1 MEEQASLSITEP
13 SIAKSASI
21 ATIGKNW
28 GSVGVTGS
36 ASFELPLP
44 LSAGRGFDPAMALG
58 YDSQGG
64 NGPFGI
70 GWRLGTSAIT
80 RQTSKGVPDYLATD
94 IMVGPGGE
102 ELMPEL
108 DAEGKPTSREVTE
121 YRGLSIG
128 KHDVVRYWPRVE
140 SSFDLIEL
148 WQPEE
153 KPPFWLVHGADGSL
167 HVYGKTDA
175 SRRAEPIDTTNPVAA
190 LRIGV
195 WLLLESMNPHG
206 EHICFDYKP
215 EDQANTP
222 EDKHDYRAQRYLHRV
237 YYGNAKAS
245 QDLYAWTVENPASL
259 DWHFHLLFDYGERTL
274 DLEKKPI
281 YGPPFDAPGNGHGE
295 WQLRSDPFHSYT
307 YGFELGTRRLCHQVL
322 MFHHFPEHLGP
333 KPVLVRRL
341 LLEYPTTHRTY
352 NQLKKAHYQSYDASG
367 AVENMPPVVFD
378 YSEFELNKQ
387 SSPFPFENMPGIE
400 DGALHQCVDLFGEG
414 VPGFLCRYD
423 QSWYYREPL
432 RALTGADDIHYGP
445 WTELSRI
452 PVADRNQPTYQ
463 ALTDLTGD
471 GRLDWILA
479 SPGMSGFHTLNP
491 DRSWSGFIPFTAF
504 PVEFFQTLTQSGD
517 LMGDGLSSMALIGPR
532 SVRLYANRRE
542 EGFAPGQDVEHT
554 PDTDRLP
561 LFSNARSELVLLG
574 NLLGSDMTEL
584 CRIRHDEIKCWPNLG
599 HGRFGKGFVMSALPF
614 DYATFDAA
622 RVRIADL
629 DGSGAPALIYLQ
641 SDCFEI
647 YFNHGGNGLEQIPVT
662 VPWPEGIRYDNLC
675 QVTLADLQG
684 LGCASLILT
693 VPHMKPR
700 HWRYDFVSAKPYMLV
715 ASNNNMGCSTQVVYR
730 SSAQEWLDE
739 KNRILKLKR
748 LPISYLPFPVPVV
761 KQQSQLDEI
770 TGNCLN
776 QFFQYL
782 QGYYDG
788 RNREFRGFGLLR
800 QTDSE
805 TATRADDTGFTAP
818 ALVCTWFH
826 TGRQID
832 LPRDGYFNRDS
843 EACDLK
849 PTLFCQYH
857 HNDAFDEPIPP
868 PDEATAHEIANA
880 LAGSVLRVETYAAD
894 DDLATA
900 VPFAVEESRYKVRE
914 QRKKAD
920 HDAHPVMLPL
930 QLETISYQYER
941 FVNDPLCRHEITLSH
956 DEFGLP
962 VHAITVS
969 YARRRTEQDEPPFDD
984 VDEQKWWL
992 DAHDPAQQ
1000 SYYLNETRAKFIH
1013 LQKLEDWQGWQ
1024 GWRLGLPYLQR
1035 GNALVLPKKP
1045 AAGGLAPAD
1054 ISYEGLLELYA
1065 SPEWVAQR
1073 LLTTQS
1079 VYRYFKTDGR
1089 ALLADGE
1096 ADFEALRAPL
1106 EIAQLDKTA
1115 LQAYD
1120 TVESLDIRVELERIG
1135 YSAMPLVLGVDPEA
1149 DEEEDKERNLWS
1161 SRYGFAKYGKLDSF
1175 YKVMEYNET
1184 PSYGITKAQYD
1195 AYCLLPKSI
1204 TQPDLCEARFEYD
1217 YHALQLMRRFDA
1229 NDNVEEALYEPSG
1242 QPLAISFFGTEG
1254 GEKVGFRPLDEHE
1267 RPIDHRPDPAIEDPK
1282 GALQKAA
1289 SVLRKDLFSWMGE
1302 LPPSVSQ
1309 TPDWLAAWI
1318 AQGYVL
1324 PSLHI
1329 CASAR
1334 RRLSRLKSLTA
1345 PEQALLDL
1353 IRTVPREPVHSVF
1366 LTADRYWDDELQQIQ
1381 IVKVFVDG
1389 FGRTLQTK
1397 QLVEPGLA
1405 FVVVNGELV
1414 IEDGKPKVAHAD
1426 PRWRVSER
1434 VEYNNKGLAVRA
1446 FRPYFAD
1453 GHCYINDH
1461 SFREFGHH
1469 DQNFYDVLG
1478 RLYKVINAKGDVA
1491 FEIIHPWYT
1500 TSLDFN
1506 DTYVAPPEGELKAGK
1521 P

>member
-21 ATIGKNW
+21 ATIGKSW

-44 LSAGRGFDPAMALG
+44 LSAGRGFDPAMALA

-70 GWRLGTSAIT
+70 GWRLGTRAIT
-80 RQTSKGVPDYLATD
+80 RRTSKGVPDYLDVD

-108 DAEGKPTSREVTE
+108 DDKGKPKSRIETQ
-121 YRGLSIG
+121 YRKLPIG
-128 KHDVVRYWPRVE
+128 EHRVVRYWPRVE

-148 WQPEE
+148 WRSDTTPEG
-153 KPPFWLVHGADGSL
+153 FWLVHGADGSL
-167 HVYGKTDA
+167 HLFGKSDT
-175 SRRAEPIDTTNPVAA
+175 SRRADPQGPQRVAA
-190 LRIGV
+190 
-195 WLLLESMNPHG
+195 WLLQESMNTHG
-206 EHICFDYKP
+206 EHICFEYKA
-215 EDQANTP
+215 EDSS
-222 EDKHDYRAQRYLHRV
+222 EDPGLPHDYRAQRYLHRV
-237 YYGNAKAS
+237 LYGNFAAS
-245 QDLYAWTVENPASL
+245 QHLYGWNILTLAPS
-259 DWHFHLLFDYGERTL
+259 WHFHLVFDYGERTKAL
-274 DLEKKPI
+274 TEKPV
-281 YGPPFDAPGNGHGE
+281 YDGDTLNP
-295 WQLRSDPFHSYT
+295 WLTRSDPFSSYGQ
-307 YGFELGTRRLCHQVL
+307 GFEVGTRRLCQQVL
-322 MFHHFPEHLGP
+322 MFHQFPDLGAN
-333 KPVLVRRL
+333 PVLVRRL
-341 LLEYPTTHRTY
+341 VLDYPRSTALWSY
-352 NQLKKAHYQSYDASG
+352 SQIVAAHYQAYDASG
-367 AVENMPPVVFD
+367 AVENMPPVEFD
-378 YSEFELNKQ
+378 YSGFELNKQ
-387 SSPFPFENMPGIE
+387 SSPFFPFENMPGIE
-400 DGALHQCVDLFGEG
+400 DGASHQCVDLFGEG

-432 RALTGADDIHYGP
+432 RAPTGADDIHYGP
-445 WTELSRI
+445 WTELTRI

-504 PVEFFQTLTQSGD
+504 PVEFFHTLSQSGD

-532 SVRLYANRRE
+532 TVRLYANRRE
-542 EGFAPGQDVEHT
+542 EGFAQGQEVEHK

-561 LFSNARSELVLLG
+561 LFSNSRTELVMLS

-584 CRIRHDEIKCWPNLG
+584 CRIRHDEIKCWPNIG
-599 HGRFGKGFVMSALPF
+599 HGRFGEGFVMSALPF

-629 DGSGAPALIYLQ
+629 DGSGAPALIYLK
-641 SDCFEI
+641 SDCFQI
-647 YFNHGGNGLEQIPVT
+647 YFNRGGNGLEQIPVT
-662 VPWPEGIRYDNLC
+662 VPWPDGIRYDNLC

-700 HWRYDFVSAKPYMLV
+700 HWRYDFVSAKPYMLI

-739 KNRILKLKR
+739 KQRILTFKR
-748 LPISYLPFPVPVV
+748 LPICYLPFPVPVV

-788 RNREFRGFGLLR
+788 LNREFRGFGLLR

-805 TATRADDTGFTAP
+805 TGAIEDDIGFTAP

-857 HNDAFDEPIPP
+857 RNDAFDDPIPP
-868 PDEATAHEIANA
+868 PDEATAHEIARA

-894 DDLATA
+894 DDLGMA
-900 VPFAVEESRYKVRE
+900 VPFAVEENRYKVRE
-914 QRKKAD
+914 LRKKGD
-920 HDAHPVMLPL
+920 HDAYPIMLPL
-930 QLETISYQYER
+930 PLEKISYQYER
-941 FVNDPLCRHEITLSH
+941 FIDDPLCRHEITLGH

-962 VHAITVS
+962 VHGITVS
-969 YARRRTEQDEPPFDD
+969 YARRRTSIDKPPFDD

-1000 SYYLNETRAKFIH
+1000 SYYLSETRTEFIH
-1013 LQKLEDWQGWQ
+1013 LTEDLQ

-1035 GNALVLPKKP
+1035 GNAMVLPKGTAP
-1045 AAGGLAPAD
+1045 AGLTPAD
-1054 ISYEGLLELYA
+1054 ISYERFIELYA
-1065 SPEWVAQR
+1065 TPEWAAQR

-1079 VYRYFKTDGR
+1079 VYRYLKTDDR
-1089 ALLADGE
+1089 TVLTDGH

-1106 EIAQLDKTA
+1106 ELAQLDKTA

-1120 TVESLDIRVELERIG
+1120 TVPSLVIRNELEKIG
-1135 YSAMPLVLGVDPEA
+1135 YSFMPLVLGVDEEA
-1149 DEEEDKERNLWS
+1149 DKEEDKERNLWS
-1161 SRYGFAKYGKLDSF
+1161 SRYGFAKYGKFDSF

-1184 PSYGITKAQYD
+1184 PSYGTTTACYD

-1204 TQPDLCEARFEYD
+1204 TQPDKCEARFEYD
-1217 YHALQLMRRFDA
+1217 YHALQLMRSIDA
-1229 NDNVEEALYEPSG
+1229 NNNVEEALYEPSG
-1242 QPLAISFFGTEG
+1242 QPLAISFYGTEDG
-1254 GEKVGFRPLDEHE
+1254 DEMGFRPLDEHE
-1267 RPIDHRPDPAIEDPK
+1267 RPMDHRPDPAIEDPK

-1302 LPPSVSQ
+1302 LPYSVRQ
-1309 TPDWLAAWI
+1309 TPDWLTTWV

-1329 CASAR
+1329 RASAR

-1353 IRTVPREPVHSVF
+1353 IHTVPREPVHSVV

-1389 FGRTLQTK
+1389 FGRPLQTK
-1397 QLVEPGLA
+1397 QLVEQGPA
-1405 FVVVNGELV
+1405 FVVA
-1414 IEDGKPKVAHAD
+1414 EDRSLILDQGQPRVEPAN

-1434 VEYNNKGLAVRA
+1434 VEYNNKGLPVRV
-1446 FRPYFAD
+1446 FRPYFANV
-1453 GHCYINDH
+1453 HHYINDH
-1461 SFREFGHH
+1461 SFRKFGHH
-1469 DQNFYDVLG
+1469 DQQFYDVLG
-1478 RLYKVINAKGDVA
+1478 RLTKVINAKGDVA
-1491 FEIIHPWYT
+1491 REVIHPWYT

-1506 DTYVAPPEGELKAGK
+1506 DTYVAPFEGELKAGK

>member
-13 SIAKSASI
+13 SISKSASI
-21 ATIGKNW
+21 ATIGKSW
-28 GSVGVTGS
+28 GSAGVTGS

-64 NGPFGI
+64 NGPLGI

-80 RQTSKGVPDYLATD
+80 RQTSKGVPDYLVTD

-108 DAEGKPTSREVTE
+108 DDEGKPTSRKVIE
-121 YRGLSIG
+121 YRGLPIG
-128 KHDVVRYWPRVE
+128 EHDVVRYWPRVE

-148 WQPEE
+148 WRSDVTPQG
-153 KPPFWLVHGADGSL
+153 FWLVHGADGSL
-167 HVYGKTDA
+167 HLYGKTAA
-175 SRRAEPIDTTNPVAA
+175 SRRADPQAEDRV
-190 LRIGV
+190 GV
-195 WLLLESMNPHG
+195 WLLQESMNAHG
-206 EHICFDYKP
+206 EHICFEYKP
-215 EDQANTP
+215 EEPHDPDNA
-222 EDKHDYRAQRYLHRV
+222 HDYSAQRYLHRV
-237 YYGNAKAS
+237 LYGNFEAS
-245 QDLYAWTVENPASL
+245 SHLYGWNVLKLAPPS
-259 DWHFHLLFDYGERTL
+259 WHFHLVFDYGERTL
-274 DLEKKPI
+274 DLEKKPL
-281 YGPPFDAPGNGHGE
+281 YGPPFDAPGEGYGE
-295 WQLRSDPFHSYT
+295 WQLRRDPFHSYT

-322 MFHHFPEHLGP
+322 MFHHFPEQLGP

-341 LLEYPTTHRTY
+341 LLKYQTTPLEY
-352 NQLKKAHYQSYDASG
+352 NQLVAAHYQAYDASG
-367 AVENMPPVVFD
+367 AVEKMPPVQFD
-378 YSEFELNKQ
+378 YSGFELNKQ
-387 SSPFPFENMPGIE
+387 SSPFFPFENMPGIE
-400 DGALHQCVDLFGEG
+400 DGAFHQCVDLFGEG

-423 QSWYYREPL
+423 QSWHYREPL
-432 RALTGADDIHYGP
+432 RAPTGTDDIHYGP
-445 WTELSRI
+445 WTKLSRI

-504 PVEFFQTLTQSGD
+504 PVEFFHTLSQSGD

-561 LFSNARSELVLLG
+561 LFSNSRTELVLLG

-599 HGRFGKGFVMSALPF
+599 HGRFGEGFVMSALPF
-614 DYATFDAA
+614 DYATFDAT

-629 DGSGAPALIYLQ
+629 DGSGAPALIYLK

-647 YFNHGGNGLEQIPVT
+647 YFNHGGNGLEQTPVT
-662 VPWPEGIRYDNLC
+662 VPWPEEIRYDNLC

-748 LPISYLPFPVPVV
+748 FPISYLPFPVPVV

-782 QGYYDG
+782 HGYYDG

-805 TATRADDTGFTAP
+805 TVARADDIGFTAP

-832 LPRDGYFNRDS
+832 LPRDGYFNRDP
-843 EACDLK
+843 EALALK

-857 HNDAFDEPIPP
+857 RNDHFDDSVPP
-868 PDEATAHEIANA
+868 ADEATAHEIASA

-900 VPFAVEESRYKVRE
+900 VPFAVEENRYKVRE
-914 QRKKAD
+914 LRKKGD
-920 HDAHPVMLPL
+920 HDAYPSMLPL
-930 QLETISYQYER
+930 QLEKISYQYER
-941 FVNDPLCRHEITLSH
+941 FVDDPLCRHEIALGH

-969 YARRRTEQDEPPFDD
+969 YARRRNPDDDEPPFDD
-984 VDEQKWWL
+984 VDEKKWWT

-1000 SYYLNETRAKFIH
+1000 SYYLSESRAEYIH
-1013 LQKLEDWQGWQ
+1013 LQEDLQ

-1035 GNALVLPKKP
+1035 GNAMVLPKGTAP
-1045 AAGGLAPAD
+1045 AGLTPAD
-1054 ISYEGLLELYA
+1054 ISHERFIELYA
-1065 SPEWVAQR
+1065 SPEWTAQR

-1079 VYRYFKTDGR
+1079 VHRYLKTDGR
-1089 ALLADGE
+1089 TVLADGK

-1106 EIAQLDKTA
+1106 ELAQLDKTA

-1120 TVESLDIRVELERIG
+1120 TVPSLDIRDELEKIG
-1135 YSAMPLVLGVDPEA
+1135 YSAMPLVLGIDEEA
-1149 DEEEDKERNLWS
+1149 DKEEDKERNVWS

-1217 YHALQLMRRFDA
+1217 YHALQLMRSYDA
-1229 NDNVEEALYEPSG
+1229 NENVEEALYEPSG
-1242 QPLAISFFGTEG
+1242 QPLAISFYGTED
-1254 GEKVGFRPLDEHE
+1254 GEKVGFCPLGEQDRPE
-1267 RPIDHRPDPAIEDPK
+1267 DHRPGPAIEDPK

-1309 TPDWLAAWI
+1309 TPDWLATWI

-1334 RRLSRLKSLTA
+1334 RRLSRLKSLTG

-1353 IRTVPREPVHSVF
+1353 IHSTPREPVHSVV
-1366 LTADRYWDDELQQIQ
+1366 LTADRYWDDEQQQIQ

-1389 FGRTLQTK
+1389 FGRPLQTK
-1397 QLVEPGLA
+1397 QLVEPGPA
-1405 FVVVNGELV
+1405 FVVENGELV

-1446 FRPYFAD
+1446 FRPYFAN
-1453 GHCYINDH
+1453 GHRYINDH

-1478 RLYKVINAKGDVA
+1478 RLQKVINAKGDVA
-1491 FEIIHPWYT
+1491 LEIIHPWYT

-1506 DTYVAPPEGELKAGK
+1506 DTYVAPSESELKAGK

>member
-21 ATIGKNW
+21 ATIGKSW

-80 RQTSKGVPDYLATD
+80 RQTSKGVPDYLVTD
-94 IMVGPGGE
+94 IMVGPGRE

-108 DAEGKPTSREVTE
+108 DDKGKPKSRIETF

-128 KHDVVRYWPRVE
+128 EHSVVRYWPRVE

-148 WQPEE
+148 WQPAE
-153 KPPFWLVHGADGSL
+153 KAPFWLVHGADGSL

-175 SRRAEPIDTTNPVAA
+175 SRRAEPVDPANPEAPQ
-190 LRIGV
+190 RIGV

-215 EDQANTP
+215 EDQTHSP
-222 EDKHDYRAQRYLHRV
+222 DDSHDYRAQRFLHRV
-237 YYGNAKAS
+237 YYGNVLAS
-245 QDLYAWTVENPASL
+245 ENLYAWTVENPASL
-259 DWHFHLLFDYGERTL
+259 GWHFHLVFDYGERTL
-274 DLEKKPI
+274 DLEKKPL
-281 YGPPFDAPGNGHGE
+281 YGPPFDAPGEGYGE
-295 WQLRSDPFHSYT
+295 WQLRGDPFHSYT

-322 MFHHFPEHLGP
+322 MFHHFPATPDQRPALI
-333 KPVLVRRL
+333 RRL
-341 LLEYPTTHRTY
+341 LLQYQTTPLEYT
-352 NQLKKAHYQSYDASG
+352 QLEKAHYQAYDASG

-378 YSEFELNKQ
+378 YAGFELNKQ
-387 SSPFPFENMPGIE
+387 STPFFPFENMPGIE

-432 RALTGADDIHYGP
+432 RAPTGADDIHYGP

-452 PVADRNQPTYQ
+452 PVANRNQPTYQ

-479 SPGMSGFHTLNP
+479 SPGVSGFHTLNP
-491 DRSWSGFIPFTAF
+491 DRSWSGFIPFSAF
-504 PVEFFQTLTQSGD
+504 PVEFFHTLSQSGD

-561 LFSNARSELVLLG
+561 LFSNSRTELVMLG
-574 NLLGSDMTEL
+574 NLLGSDMAEL
-584 CRIRHDEIKCWPNLG
+584 CRIRHNEIKCWPNLG
-599 HGRFGKGFVMSALPF
+599 HGRFGEGFVMSDLPF

-629 DGSGAPALIYLQ
+629 NGSGAPALIYLT

-647 YFNHGGNGLEQIPVT
+647 YLNHGGNGLEQTPVT

-739 KNRILKLKR
+739 KPAID
-748 LPISYLPFPVPVV
+748 PVCYLPFPVPVV

-805 TATRADDTGFTAP
+805 TAARVDDIGFTAP

-832 LPRDGYFNRDS
+832 LPRDGYFNRDP
-843 EACDLK
+843 EALALK

-857 HNDAFDEPIPP
+857 RNDHFDDPVPP
-868 PDEATAHEIANA
+868 ADETTALEIAHA

-894 DDLATA
+894 DNLATA
-900 VPFAVEESRYKVRE
+900 VPFAVQESRYKVRE
-914 QRKKAD
+914 LRKKGD
-920 HDAHPVMLPL
+920 HDAYPIMLPA

-941 FVNDPLCRHEITLSH
+941 FVDDPLCRHEITLSH

-962 VHAITVS
+962 SHSITVS
-969 YARRRTEQDEPPFDD
+969 YARRRTDTKIENPFEDPDERT
-984 VDEQKWWL
+984 WWS

-1000 SYYLNETRAKFIH
+1000 SYYLSESRAEFIH
-1013 LQKLEDWQGWQ
+1013 LEDFQ

-1035 GNALVLPKKP
+1035 GNAMVLPKGTVP
-1045 AAGGLAPAD
+1045 AGLTPAD
-1054 ISYEGLLELYA
+1054 ISHERFIELYA
-1065 SPEWVAQR
+1065 SPEWAAQR

-1089 ALLADGE
+1089 TVLADGK

-1120 TVESLDIRVELERIG
+1120 TVPSLVIRDELEKIG
-1135 YSAMPLVLGVDPEA
+1135 YSSMPLVLGVDEEA
-1149 DEEEDKERNLWS
+1149 DKEEDKERNLWS
-1161 SRYGFAKYGKLDSF
+1161 SRYGFAKYGELESF

-1184 PSYGITKAQYD
+1184 PSYGITTARYD

-1204 TQPDLCEARFEYD
+1204 TQPDGCEARFEYD
-1217 YHALQLMRRFDA
+1217 YHALQLMRSIDA

-1242 QPLAISFFGTEG
+1242 QPLAISFYGTEDG
-1254 GEKVGFRPLDEHE
+1254 KEMGFRPLDEHE
-1267 RPIDHRPDPAIEDPK
+1267 RPMDHRPAPAIEDPK

-1302 LPPSVSQ
+1302 LPESVRQ
-1309 TPDWLAAWI
+1309 TPDWLATWI

-1353 IRTVPREPVHSVF
+1353 IHSTPREPVHSVV

-1389 FGRTLQTK
+1389 FGRPLQTK
-1397 QLVEPGLA
+1397 QLIEPGQA
-1405 FVVVNGELV
+1405 FVVENGELV

-1434 VEYNNKGLAVRA
+1434 VEYNNKGLPVRV
-1446 FRPYFAD
+1446 FRPYFAN
-1453 GHCYINDH
+1453 GHRYINDH

-1478 RLYKVINAKGDVA
+1478 RQNKVINAKGDVA
-1491 FEIIHPWYT
+1491 LEIIHPWYS

-1506 DTYVAPPEGELKAGK
+1506 DTYVAPPESELKAGK

>member
-21 ATIGKNW
+21 ATIGKSW

-44 LSAGRGFDPAMALG
+44 LSAGRGFDPAMALS

-70 GWRLGTSAIT
+70 GWRLGVSAIT
-80 RQTSKGVPDYLATD
+80 RRTSKGVPDYLATD

-108 DAEGKPTSREVTE
+108 DDKGKPKSRIETR
-121 YRGLSIG
+121 YRELPIG
-128 KHDVVRYWPRVE
+128 EHSVVRYWPRIE

-148 WQPEE
+148 WQPDE
-153 KPPFWLVHGADGSL
+153 KPPFWLVHGANGSL

-175 SRRAEPIDTTNPVAA
+175 SRRAEPVDPATPDAPP
-190 LRIGV
+190 RIGV
-195 WLLLESMNPHG
+195 WLLLESMTPHG

-215 EDQANTP
+215 EDQTHSP
-222 EDKHDYRAQRYLHRV
+222 DDPHDYRAQRFLHRV
-237 YYGNAKAS
+237 YYGNALAS
-245 QDLYAWTVENPASL
+245 KDLYAWTVENPANL
-259 DWHFHLLFDYGERTL
+259 GWHFHLVFDYGERTR
-274 DLEKKPI
+274 DLEKKPL
-281 YGPPFDAPGNGHGE
+281 YGPPFDTPGEGYGE
-295 WQLRSDPFHSYT
+295 WQLRDDPFHSYT

-322 MFHHFPEHLGP
+322 MFHHFPA
-333 KPVLVRRL
+333 KPDQKPALIRRL
-341 LLEYPTTHRTY
+341 LLQYQTTPLAYT
-352 NQLKKAHYQSYDASG
+352 QLVAAHYQAYDASG
-367 AVENMPPVVFD
+367 AVENMPPVEFD
-378 YSEFELNKQ
+378 YSGFELNQQ
-387 SSPFPFENMPGIE
+387 SSPFFPFENMPGIE
-400 DGALHQCVDLFGEG
+400 DGAHHQCVDLFGEG
-414 VPGFLCRYD
+414 VPGFICRYD

-452 PVADRNQPTYQ
+452 PVANRNQPSYQ

-504 PVEFFQTLTQSGD
+504 PVEFFHTLSQSGD

-542 EGFAPGQDVEHT
+542 EGFAPGQDVEHK
-554 PDTDRLP
+554 PETDRLP
-561 LFSNARSELVLLG
+561 LFSNSRSELVMLG

-584 CRIRHDEIKCWPNLG
+584 CRIRHDEIRCWPNLG
-599 HGRFGKGFVMSALPF
+599 HGLFGKGFVMSALPF

-629 DGSGAPALIYLQ
+629 DGSGAPALIYLK

-647 YFNHGGNGLEQIPVT
+647 YLNHGGNGLEQIPVT
-662 VPWPEGIRYDNLC
+662 VRWPDGIRYDNLC

-700 HWRYDFVSAKPYMLV
+700 HWRYDFVSTKPYMLV

-739 KNRILKLKR
+739 KHRILKLKR
-748 LPISYLPFPVPVV
+748 FPISYLPFPVPVV

-770 TGNCLN
+770 TGNRLN

-782 QGYYDG
+782 HGYYDG

-805 TATRADDTGFTAP
+805 TSAREDDIGFTAP

-826 TGRQID
+826 TGRKID

-857 HNDAFDEPIPP
+857 RNDAFDDPIPP
-868 PDEATAHEIANA
+868 PDEATAHEIARA
-880 LAGSVLRVETYAAD
+880 LAGSVLRVETYAGD
-894 DDLATA
+894 DDLSTA

-914 QRKKAD
+914 LRKKGD
-920 HDAHPVMLPL
+920 HDAYPIMLPL
-930 QLETISYQYER
+930 QLEKISYQYER
-941 FVNDPLCRHEITLSH
+941 FMNDPLCRHELTLGH

-969 YARRRTEQDEPPFDD
+969 YARRRTASDEPPFDD

-1000 SYYLNETRAKFIH
+1000 SYYLSETRAEFVH
-1013 LQKLEDWQGWQ
+1013 LKEDLQ

-1035 GNALVLPKKP
+1035 GNAMVLPKGTAP
-1045 AAGGLAPAD
+1045 AGLTPAD
-1054 ISYEGLLELYA
+1054 ISHERFIELYA
-1065 SPEWVAQR
+1065 SPEWAAQR

-1079 VYRYFKTDGR
+1079 VHRYLKTDDR
-1089 ALLADGE
+1089 TVLADGK

-1106 EIAQLDKTA
+1106 ELAQLDKTA

-1120 TVESLDIRVELERIG
+1120 TVPSLVIRDELENIG
-1135 YSAMPLVLGVDPEA
+1135 YSAMPLVLGIDEEA
-1149 DEEEDKERNLWS
+1149 DKEEDKERNLWS
-1161 SRYGFAKYGKLDSF
+1161 SRYGFAKYGEFDSF
-1175 YKVMEYNET
+1175 YKVMAYNET
-1184 PSYGITKAQYD
+1184 PSYGITTARYD

-1204 TQPDLCEARFEYD
+1204 TQPDGCEARFEYD
-1217 YHALQLMRRFDA
+1217 YHALQLMRSIDA

-1242 QPLAISFFGTEG
+1242 QPLAISFYGTEDDK
-1254 GEKVGFRPLDEHE
+1254 EVGFRPLDEHV
-1267 RPIDHRPDPAIEDPK
+1267 RPVDHRPDPAIEDPK
-1282 GALQKAA
+1282 GALKKAA

-1302 LPPSVSQ
+1302 LPHSVRQ
-1309 TPDWLAAWI
+1309 TPDWLTTWV

-1334 RRLSRLKSLTA
+1334 RRLSRLKSLTG

-1353 IRTVPREPVHSVF
+1353 IHTVPREPVHSVV

-1381 IVKVFVDG
+1381 IVKAFVDG
-1389 FGRTLQTK
+1389 FGRPLQTK
-1397 QLVEPGLA
+1397 QLVEPGQA
-1405 FVVVNGELV
+1405 FVVENGELV
-1414 IEDGKPKVAHAD
+1414 IEDGKPKIAHAD

-1446 FRPYFAD
+1446 FRPYFAN
-1453 GHCYINDH
+1453 GHRYINDH

-1478 RLYKVINAKGDVA
+1478 RLNKVINAKGDVA
-1491 FEIIHPWYT
+1491 LEIIHPWYS

-1506 DTYVAPPEGELKAGK
+1506 DTYVAPPESELKAGK

>member
-1 MEEQASLSITEP
+1 MEDQASLSITEP

-21 ATIGKNW
+21 ATIGKSW

-44 LSAGRGFDPAMALG
+44 LSAGRGFDPSMALS
-58 YDSQGG
+58 YDSQAG
-64 NGPFGI
+64 NGTFGF
-70 GWRLGTSAIT
+70 GWGLGISAIT
-80 RQTSKGVPDYLATD
+80 RRTRNGVPDYLATD
-94 IMVGPGGE
+94 IMIGPGGE

-108 DAEGKPTSREVTE
+108 DDEGKPTSRMETN
-121 YRGLSIG
+121 YRGLPIG
-128 KHDVVRYWPRVE
+128 EHRVVRYWPRVE

-148 WQPEE
+148 WRSDVTPQG
-153 KPPFWLVHGADGSL
+153 FWLVHGADGSL
-167 HVYGKTDA
+167 HLYGKTEA
-175 SRRAEPIDTTNPVAA
+175 SRRAAPEAEDRVGA
-190 LRIGV
+190 
-195 WLLLESMNPHG
+195 WLLQESMNTHG
-206 EHICFDYKP
+206 EHICFEYKP
-215 EDQANTP
+215 EETHDPDDA
-222 EDKHDYRAQRYLHRV
+222 HDYSTQRYLQRV
-237 YYGNAKAS
+237 LYGNFEAS
-245 QDLYAWTVENPASL
+245 SHLYGWNVLKLAPPS
-259 DWHFHLLFDYGERTL
+259 WHFHLLFDYGERTP
-274 DLEKKPI
+274 DLEKKPL
-281 YGPPFDAPGNGHGE
+281 YGPPFDAPGEGFGE

-322 MFHHFPEHLGP
+322 MFHHFPEQLGP
-333 KPVLVRRL
+333 KPALVRRL
-341 LLEYPTTHRTY
+341 LLQYQTTSLSYT
-352 NQLKKAHYQSYDASG
+352 QLVAAHYQAYDASG
-367 AVENMPPVVFD
+367 AVENMPPVEFD
-378 YSEFELNKQ
+378 YSRFELNKQ
-387 SSPFPFENMPGIE
+387 SSPFFPFENMPGIE
-400 DGALHQCVDLFGEG
+400 DGAHHQCVDLFGEG
-414 VPGFLCRYD
+414 VPGFICRYD

-504 PVEFFQTLTQSGD
+504 PVEFFSTFSQSGD

-542 EGFAPGQDVEHT
+542 EGFAPGQEVEHK

-561 LFSNARSELVLLG
+561 LFSNSRTELVMLG

-599 HGRFGKGFVMSALPF
+599 HGRFGEGFVMSALPF
-614 DYATFDAA
+614 DYTTFDAA

-629 DGSGAPALIYLQ
+629 DGSGAPALIYLK

-647 YFNHGGNGLEQIPVT
+647 YFNRGGNGLEQIPIT
-662 VPWPEGIRYDNLC
+662 IPWPDGIRYDNLC

-739 KNRILKLKR
+739 KNRILKFKR
-748 LPISYLPFPVPVV
+748 LPICYLPFPVPVV
-761 KQQSQLDEI
+761 KQQRQLDEI
-770 TGNCLN
+770 TGNRLN
-776 QFFQYL
+776 QFFQYS

-805 TATRADDTGFTAP
+805 TGTSEDDIGFTAP

-826 TGRQID
+826 TGRLID
-832 LPRDGYFNRDS
+832 LPRDGYFDRDP
-843 EACDLK
+843 EALALK

-857 HNDAFDEPIPP
+857 RNDHFDDPVPP
-868 PDEATAHEIANA
+868 ADEATVHEITRA

-914 QRKKAD
+914 LRKKGG
-920 HDAHPVMLPL
+920 HDAYPIMLPL
-930 QLETISYQYER
+930 QLEKISYQYER
-941 FVNDPLCRHEITLSH
+941 FENDPLSRHEISLSH
-956 DEFGLP
+956 DECGLP
-962 VHAITVS
+962 NHSITVS
-969 YARRRTEQDEPPFDD
+969 YARRRTNTEIENPFEDPDERT
-984 VDEQKWWL
+984 WWS

-1000 SYYLNETRAKFIH
+1000 SYYLSESRATFIH
-1013 LQKLEDWQGWQ
+1013 LKESLQ

-1045 AAGGLAPAD
+1045 ASGGLAPAD
-1054 ISYEGLLELYA
+1054 ISYEGLNKLYA
-1065 SPEWVAQR
+1065 SPEWAAKR

-1079 VYRYFKTDGR
+1079 VNRYFKTDDR
-1089 ALLADGE
+1089 TVLADGK

-1120 TVESLDIRVELERIG
+1120 TVPSLVIRDELAKIG
-1135 YSAMPLVLGVDPEA
+1135 YSAMPLVLGVDEEA
-1149 DEEEDKERNLWS
+1149 DKKEDQERNLWS

-1184 PSYGITKAQYD
+1184 PSYGITTACYD

-1204 TQPDLCEARFEYD
+1204 TQPDGCEARFEYD
-1217 YHALQLMRRFDA
+1217 YHALQLKRSIDA

-1242 QPLAISFFGTEG
+1242 QPLAISFHGTED
-1254 GEKVGFRPLDEHE
+1254 GEEMGFRPLDEHE
-1267 RPIDHRPDPAIEDPK
+1267 RPADHRPDPAIENPK

-1302 LPPSVSQ
+1302 LPHSVRQ
-1309 TPDWLAAWI
+1309 TPDWLATWI
-1318 AQGYVL
+1318 AQGDVL

-1329 CASAR
+1329 RASAR
-1334 RRLSRLKSLTA
+1334 RRLARLTSLSE
-1345 PEQALLDL
+1345 PEQTLLDL
-1353 IRTVPREPVHSVF
+1353 IHAAHREPVHSVV

-1381 IVKVFVDG
+1381 IVKAFVDG
-1389 FGRTLQTK
+1389 FGRPLQIK

-1405 FVVVNGELV
+1405 FVVENGELV

-1434 VEYNNKGLAVRA
+1434 VEYNNKGLAVRV
-1446 FRPYFAD
+1446 FRPYFAN
-1453 GHCYINDH
+1453 GHRYINDH
-1461 SFREFGHH
+1461 SFRESGHH

-1478 RLYKVINAKGDVA
+1478 RRKKVINAKGDVA
-1491 FEIIHPWYT
+1491 LEIIHPWYT

-1506 DTYVAPPEGELKAGK
+1506 DTYVAPSESELKAGK

>member
-21 ATIGKNW
+21 ATIGKSW
-28 GSVGVTGS
+28 GSIGVTGS

-44 LSAGRGFDPAMALG
+44 LSAGRGFDPALALT

-70 GWRLGTSAIT
+70 GWRLGSSAIT
-80 RQTSKGVPDYLATD
+80 RRTSKGVPDYLATD

-108 DAEGKPTSREVTE
+108 DDEGKPKSSVVTD
-121 YRGLSIG
+121 YRGLPIG
-128 KHDVVRYWPRVE
+128 EHHVVRYWPRVE
-140 SSFDLIEL
+140 SSFDLIEF
-148 WQPEE
+148 WRSDTTAEG
-153 KPPFWLVHGADGSL
+153 FWLVHGADGSL
-167 HVYGKTDA
+167 HLFGKCDT
-175 SRRAEPIDTTNPVAA
+175 SRRADPQDPQRVGA
-190 LRIGV
+190 
-195 WLLLESMNPHG
+195 WLLQESMNPHG
-206 EHICFDYKP
+206 EHICFEYKA
-215 EDQANTP
+215 EDSS
-222 EDKHDYRAQRYLHRV
+222 EDPDQPHDYRAQRYLHRV
-237 YYGNAKAS
+237 LYGNFEAS
-245 QDLYAWTVENPASL
+245 QHLYGWNVLRSAPPS
-259 DWHFHLLFDYGERTL
+259 WHFHLVFDYGERTKAL
-274 DLEKKPI
+274 TEKPV
-281 YGPPFDAPGNGHGE
+281 YDGDTLNP
-295 WQLRSDPFHSYT
+295 WLTRSDPFSSYGQ
-307 YGFELGTRRLCHQVL
+307 GFEVGTRRLCQQVL
-322 MFHHFPEHLGP
+322 MFHQFPDSEAD
-333 KPVLVRRL
+333 PVLVRRVVFD
-341 LLEYPTTHRTY
+341 YPRSIALWSY
-352 NQLKKAHYQSYDASG
+352 SQIVAAHYQAYDARG
-367 AVENMPPVVFD
+367 AVENMPPVELD
-378 YSEFELNKQ
+378 YSGFELNKQ
-387 SSPFPFENMPGIE
+387 SSQFFPFENMPGIE
-400 DGALHQCVDLFGEG
+400 DGANHQCVDLFGEG

-432 RALTGADDIHYGP
+432 RAPTGADDIHYGP
-445 WTELSRI
+445 WTELNRI

-463 ALTDLTGD
+463 ALTDMTGD

-491 DRSWSGFIPFTAF
+491 DRSWSGFIPFSAF
-504 PVEFFQTLTQSGD
+504 PVEFFHTLSQSGD

-542 EGFAPGQDVEHT
+542 EGFAPGQEVEHE
-554 PDTDRLP
+554 PNTDRLP
-561 LFSNARSELVLLG
+561 LFSNSRTELVMLG

-599 HGRFGKGFVMSALPF
+599 HGRFGEGFVMSALPF

-629 DGSGAPALIYLQ
+629 DGSGAPALIYLK

-647 YFNHGGNGLEQIPVT
+647 YLNHGGNGLEQIPVT

-693 VPHMKPR
+693 VPHMKPQ

-715 ASNNNMGCSTQVVYR
+715 TSNNNMGCSTQVVYR

-739 KNRILKLKR
+739 KHQILKLKR
-748 LPISYLPFPVPVV
+748 LPICYLPFPVPVV
-761 KQQSQLDEI
+761 KQKSQLDEI

-776 QFFQYL
+776 QICQYL
-782 QGYYDG
+782 HGYYDG
-788 RNREFRGFGLLR
+788 QNREFRGFGLLR

-805 TATRADDTGFTAP
+805 AGAIEDEIGFTAP

-832 LPRDGYFNRDS
+832 LPRDGYFDRDS

-849 PTLFCQYH
+849 PMLFCQYH
-857 HNDAFDEPIPP
+857 RNDAFDDPIPP
-868 PDEATAHEIANA
+868 PDEATAHEIARA
-880 LAGSVLRVETYAAD
+880 LAGSVLRVETYAGD
-894 DDLATA
+894 DDLSTA
-900 VPFAVEESRYKVRE
+900 VPFAVEESRFKVRE
-914 QRKKAD
+914 LRKKGE
-920 HDAHPVMLPL
+920 HDAYPIMLPL
-930 QLETISYQYER
+930 PLEKISYQYER
-941 FVNDPLCRHEITLSH
+941 FVNDPLCRHEITLGH

-969 YARRRTEQDEPPFDD
+969 YARRRNPDDDDPPFDD
-984 VDEQKWWL
+984 ADEKKWWT

-1000 SYYLNETRAKFIH
+1000 SYYLNESRAQFIH
-1013 LQKLEDWQGWQ
+1013 LQEDLQ

-1035 GNALVLPKKP
+1035 GNAMVLPKGTAP
-1045 AAGGLAPAD
+1045 AGLTPAD
-1054 ISYEGLLELYA
+1054 ISHERFIELYA

-1079 VYRYFKTDGR
+1079 VHRYLKTDDR
-1089 ALLADGE
+1089 TVLADGK

-1120 TVESLDIRVELERIG
+1120 TVPSLVIRDELEKIG
-1135 YSAMPLVLGVDPEA
+1135 YSAMPLVLGIDEA
-1149 DEEEDKERNLWS
+1149 ADKEEDKERNLWS
-1161 SRYGFAKYGKLDSF
+1161 SRYGFAKYGELDTF

-1184 PSYGITKAQYD
+1184 PSYGITTARYD
-1195 AYCLLPKSI
+1195 AYCLLPESI
-1204 TQPDLCEARFEYD
+1204 TQPDGCKARFEYD
-1217 YHALQLMRRFDA
+1217 YHALQLMRSIDA

-1242 QPLAISFFGTEG
+1242 QPLAISFYGTEN
-1254 GEKVGFRPLDEHE
+1254 GEEMGFCPLNEHE
-1267 RPIDHRPDPAIEDPK
+1267 PPADHRPDPAIEDPK
-1282 GALQKAA
+1282 GALQEAA

-1302 LPPSVSQ
+1302 LPDSVRQ
-1309 TPDWLAAWI
+1309 TPDWLTTWV

-1329 CASAR
+1329 RASAR
-1334 RRLSRLKSLTA
+1334 LRLSRLKSLTR

-1353 IRTVPREPVHSVF
+1353 IHSIPREPVHSVV

-1381 IVKVFVDG
+1381 IVKAFVDG
-1389 FGRTLQTK
+1389 FGRPLQTK
-1397 QLVEPGLA
+1397 QLVEPGQA
-1405 FVVVNGELV
+1405 FVVENGELV

-1426 PRWRVSER
+1426 QRWRVSER
-1434 VEYNNKGLAVRA
+1434 VEYNNKGLAVRV
-1446 FRPYFAD
+1446 FRPYFAN
-1453 GHCYINDH
+1453 GHRYINDH

-1478 RLYKVINAKGDVA
+1478 RLNKVINAKGDIA
-1491 FEIIHPWYT
+1491 LEIIHPWYT

>member
-21 ATIGKNW
+21 ATIGKSW

-36 ASFELPLP
+36 ASFELQLP

-70 GWRLGTSAIT
+70 GWRSGTSAIT
-80 RQTSKGVPDYLATD
+80 RRTSKGVPDYLATD

-102 ELMPEL
+102 ELMPQL
-108 DAEGKPTSREVTE
+108 DDEGKPTSRKETQ
-121 YRGLSIG
+121 YRGLPIG
-128 KHDVVRYWPRVE
+128 EHDVVRYWPRVE

-148 WQPEE
+148 WRSDVTPQG
-153 KPPFWLVHGADGSL
+153 FWLVHGADGSL
-167 HVYGKTDA
+167 HLYGKTAA
-175 SRRAEPIDTTNPVAA
+175 SRRTDPQAEDRVGI
-190 LRIGV
+190 
-195 WLLLESMNPHG
+195 WLLQESMNAHG
-206 EHICFDYKP
+206 EHICFEYKP
-215 EDQANTP
+215 EEPHDPDNA
-222 EDKHDYRAQRYLHRV
+222 HDYSAQRYLHRV
-237 YYGNAKAS
+237 LYGNFEAS
-245 QDLYAWTVENPASL
+245 NHLYGWNILTLAPPS
-259 DWHFHLLFDYGERTL
+259 WHFHLLFDYGERTL
-274 DLEKKPI
+274 DLEKKPP
-281 YGPPFDAPGNGHGE
+281 YGPPFDTPGEGYGE
-295 WQLRSDPFHSYT
+295 WQVRSDPFHSYT

-322 MFHHFPEHLGP
+322 MFHHFPEQLGP

-341 LLEYPTTHRTY
+341 LLQYQTTPLAYT
-352 NQLKKAHYQSYDASG
+352 QLVAAHYQAYDASG
-367 AVENMPPVVFD
+367 AVENMPPVEFA
-378 YSEFELNKQ
+378 YSGFELNQQ
-387 SSPFPFENMPGIE
+387 SSPFFPFENMPGIE
-400 DGALHQCVDLFGEG
+400 DGARHQCVDLFGEG
-414 VPGFLCRYD
+414 VPGFLCRHD

-432 RALTGADDIHYGP
+432 RAPTGTDDIHYGP
-445 WTELSRI
+445 WTELTRI
-452 PVADRNQPTYQ
+452 PVADRNQSTYQ
-463 ALTDLTGD
+463 ALTDLSGD
-471 GRLDWILA
+471 GRLDWIFA

-504 PVEFFQTLTQSGD
+504 PVEFFHTLSQSGD

-542 EGFAPGQDVEHT
+542 DGFAPGQEVEHT

-561 LFSNARSELVLLG
+561 LFSNSRSELVLLG

-599 HGRFGKGFVMSALPF
+599 HGRFGKGFVISALPF

-629 DGSGAPALIYLQ
+629 DGSGAPALIYLK

-684 LGCASLILT
+684 LGCASLILS
-693 VPHMKPR
+693 VPHIKPR

-715 ASNNNMGCSTQVVYR
+715 ASNNNMGSSTQVVYR

-739 KNRILKLKR
+739 KPAID
-748 LPISYLPFPVPVV
+748 PVCYLPFPVPVV
-761 KQQSQLDEI
+761 KQQSQADEI

-805 TATRADDTGFTAP
+805 TAAIEEDIGFTAP

-832 LPRDGYFNRDS
+832 LPRDGYFNRDP
-843 EACDLK
+843 EALALK

-857 HNDAFDEPIPP
+857 RNDAFDDPIPP
-868 PDEATAHEIANA
+868 PDEATAHEIARA

-894 DDLATA
+894 DDLDTA

-914 QRKKAD
+914 LRKKAD
-920 HDAHPVMLPL
+920 HDAYPIMLPL
-930 QLETISYQYER
+930 PLEKISYQYER
-941 FVNDPLCRHEITLSH
+941 FENDPLCRHEITLGH

-969 YARRRTEQDEPPFDD
+969 YARRRTSIDQPPFDD

-1000 SYYLNETRAKFIH
+1000 SYYLSESRAGFIH
-1013 LQKLEDWQGWQ
+1013 LKEDLQ

-1045 AAGGLAPAD
+1045 ASGGLAPAD
-1054 ISYEGLLELYA
+1054 ISYEGLIDLYA

-1079 VYRYFKTDGR
+1079 VYRYLKTADQTP
-1089 ALLADGE
+1089 LADGK

-1120 TVESLDIRVELERIG
+1120 TVPSLVIRDELEKIG
-1135 YSAMPLVLGVDPEA
+1135 YSAMPLVLGIDKEA
-1149 DEEEDKERNLWS
+1149 DKEEDKERNLWS
-1161 SRYGFAKYGKLDSF
+1161 SRYGFARYGELDSF

-1184 PSYGITKAQYD
+1184 PSYGITTARYD

-1204 TQPDLCEARFEYD
+1204 TQPDGCEARFEYD
-1217 YHALQLMRRFDA
+1217 YHALQLMSSIDA
-1229 NDNVEEALYEPSG
+1229 NENVEEALYEPSG
-1242 QPLAISFFGTEG
+1242 QPLAISFYGTED
-1254 GEKVGFRPLDEHE
+1254 GEEMGFRPLVEHK
-1267 RPIDHRPDPAIEDPK
+1267 RPEDHRPDPAIEDPK

-1302 LPPSVSQ
+1302 LPDSVSQ
-1309 TPDWLAAWI
+1309 TPDWLATWI
-1318 AQGYVL
+1318 AQGDVL

-1329 CASAR
+1329 RASAR
-1334 RRLSRLKSLTA
+1334 RRLSRLQSLTA

-1353 IRTVPREPVHSVF
+1353 IHTVPREPVHSVV

-1389 FGRTLQTK
+1389 FGRPLQTK

-1405 FVVVNGELV
+1405 FVVENGELV

-1434 VEYNNKGLAVRA
+1434 VEYNNKGLPVRV
-1446 FRPYFAD
+1446 FRPYFAN
-1453 GHCYINDH
+1453 GHRYINDH
-1461 SFREFGHH
+1461 CFREFGHH

-1478 RLYKVINAKGDVA
+1478 RQNKVINAKGYVA
-1491 FEIIHPWYT
+1491 LEIIHPWST

-1506 DTYVAPPEGELKAGK
+1506 DTYVAPPGSGLKTGK

>member
-148 WQPEE
+148 WRSDVTPQG
-153 KPPFWLVHGADGSL
+153 FWLVHGADGSL
-167 HVYGKTDA
+167 HLYGKTAA
-175 SRRAEPIDTTNPVAA
+175 SRRADPQAENRV
-190 LRIGV
+190 GV
-195 WLLLESMNPHG
+195 WLLQESMNAHG
-206 EHICFDYKP
+206 EHICFEYKP
-215 EDQANTP
+215 EEPHDPDNA
-222 EDKHDYRAQRYLHRV
+222 HDYSAQRYLHRV
-237 YYGNAKAS
+237 LYGNFEAS
-245 QDLYAWTVENPASL
+245 SHLYGWNVLELAPPS
-259 DWHFHLLFDYGERTL
+259 WHFHLLFDYGERTL
-274 DLEKKPI
+274 DLEAKPI

-322 MFHHFPEHLGP
+322 MFHHFPELGA
-333 KPVLVRRL
+333 KPALVRRL
-341 LLEYPTTHRTY
+341 LLKYLPTTQEYT
-352 NQLKKAHYQSYDASG
+352 QLCKAHYQSYDASG

-387 SSPFPFENMPGIE
+387 SSPFFPFENMPGIE

-432 RALTGADDIHYGP
+432 RALTGPDDIHYGP

-554 PDTDRLP
+554 PDNDRLP

-614 DYATFDAA
+614 DYATFDAT

-647 YFNHGGNGLEQIPVT
+647 YFNHGGNGLEQTPVT

-1000 SYYLNETRAKFIH
+1000 SYYLNETRAEFIH
-1013 LQKLEDWQGWQ
+1013 LQEDLQ
-1024 GWRLGLPYLQR
+1024 GWRLGLPYRQR

-1045 AAGGLAPAD
+1045 ASGGLAPAD

-1120 TVESLDIRVELERIG
+1120 TVPLLDIRDELEKIG
-1135 YSAMPLVLGVDPEA
+1135 YSAMPLVLGIDPEA
-1149 DEEEDKERNLWS
+1149 DEEENKERNLWS
-1161 SRYGFAKYGKLDSF
+1161 SRYGFAKYGELDSF
-1175 YKVMEYNET
+1175 YKVMAYNET
-1184 PSYGITKAQYD
+1184 PSYGITTACYD
-1195 AYCLLPKSI
+1195 AYSLLPKSI

-1229 NDNVEEALYEPSG
+1229 NDNDNDNVEEALYEPSG

-1353 IRTVPREPVHSVF
+1353 IRTVPREPVHSVV

-1491 FEIIHPWYT
+1491 FEILYPWYT

-1506 DTYVAPPEGELKAGK
+1506 DTYVAPLEGELKAGK

>member
-21 ATIGKNW
+21 ATIGKIWNP
-28 GSVGVTGS
+28 VGVKGS
-36 ASFELPLP
+36 ALFEVPLP
-44 LSAGRGFDPAMALG
+44 LSKGRGFDPAMALS
-58 YDSQGG
+58 YDSQSG
-64 NGPFGI
+64 NAPFGI

-80 RQTSKGVPDYLATD
+80 RQTSNGVPDYLATD

-108 DAEGKPTSREVTE
+108 DAEGKLKSRIETQ
-121 YRGLSIG
+121 YCKLDKIG
-128 KHDVVRYWPRVE
+128 EHSVVRYWPRVE
-140 SSFDLIEL
+140 SSFDRIEL
-148 WQPEE
+148 WQPAD
-153 KPPFWLVHGADGSL
+153 KPPFWLVQGADGSL

-175 SRRAEPIDTTNPVAA
+175 SRRAEPVDPATPDAPQ
-190 LRIGV
+190 RIGV
-195 WLLLESMNPHG
+195 WLLLESMNPNG

-215 EDQANTP
+215 EDQAHTP

-237 YYGNAKAS
+237 YYGNALAS
-245 QDLYAWTVENPASL
+245 KDLYAWTVENPATL
-259 DWHFHLLFDYGERTL
+259 NWHFHLVFDYGERTL
-274 DLEKKPI
+274 DQEKKPL
-281 YGPPFDAPGNGHGE
+281 YGPPFNTPGEGYGE

-322 MFHHFPEHLGP
+322 MFHHFPDQLGT

-341 LLEYPTTHRTY
+341 LLQYQTTPLTY
-352 NQLKKAHYQSYDASG
+352 TQLMAAHYQAYDISG
-367 AVENMPPVVFD
+367 AVENMPPIEFG

-387 SSPFPFENMPGIE
+387 SSPFFPFENMPGIE

-432 RALTGADDIHYGP
+432 RAPTGADDIHYGP

-452 PVADRNQPTYQ
+452 PVANRNQPIYQ

-471 GRLDWILA
+471 GRLDWIIA
-479 SPGMSGFHTLNP
+479 SPGMSGFYTLNP
-491 DRSWSGFIPFTAF
+491 DRSCSGFIPFTAF
-504 PVEFFQTLTQSGD
+504 PVEFFNALSQSGD

-542 EGFAPGQDVEHT
+542 DGFAPGQDVEHK
-554 PDTDRLP
+554 PDSDRLP
-561 LFSNARSELVLLG
+561 LFSNSRSELVLLG

-584 CRIRHDEIKCWPNLG
+584 CRIRHNEIKCWPNLG
-599 HGRFGKGFVMSALPF
+599 HGRFGEGFVMSALPF

-629 DGSGAPALIYLQ
+629 DGSGAPALIYLK

-647 YFNHGGNGLEQIPVT
+647 YFNHGGNGLEQTPVT
-662 VPWPEGIRYDNLC
+662 VPWPEEIRYDNLC
-675 QVTLADLQG
+675 QITLADLQG

-739 KNRILKLKR
+739 KPAIN
-748 LPISYLPFPVPVV
+748 PVCYLPFSVPVV
-761 KQQSQLDEI
+761 KQQRQLDEI

-776 QFFQYL
+776 QFFQYS

-788 RNREFRGFGLLR
+788 QSREFRGFGLLR

-805 TATRADDTGFTAP
+805 TAARADDIGFTAP

-826 TGRQID
+826 TGRLID

-843 EACDLK
+843 DACDLK

-857 HNDAFDEPIPP
+857 RNDAFDEPIPP
-868 PDEATAHEIANA
+868 PDEATAHEIARA

-894 DDLATA
+894 DDDLATA
-900 VPFAVEESRYKVRE
+900 LPFAVEEIRYKVRE
-914 QRKKAD
+914 LRKKGD
-920 HDAHPVMLPL
+920 HDPYPIMLPL
-930 QLETISYQYER
+930 QLEKISYQYER
-941 FVNDPLCRHEITLSH
+941 FVNDPQCRHEITLGH

-969 YARRRTEQDEPPFDD
+969 YARRRTSTDKPPFDD
-984 VDEQKWWL
+984 VDEQKWWT
-992 DAHDPAQQ
+992 DAHAPAQQ
-1000 SYYLNETRAKFIH
+1000 FYYLSETRAKYIH
-1013 LQKLEDWQGWQ
+1013 LQEDPQ

-1035 GNALVLPKKP
+1035 GNALVLPKKS
-1045 AAGGLAPAD
+1045 ASGGLAPED
-1054 ISYEGLLELYA
+1054 ISYDGLIKLYA
-1065 SPEWVAQR
+1065 TPEWVAQR
-1073 LLTTQS
+1073 ILTTQS
-1079 VYRYFKTDGR
+1079 VYRYLKTADQTP
-1089 ALLADGE
+1089 LADGE

-1120 TVESLDIRVELERIG
+1120 TVPSLVIRDELEKIG
-1135 YSAMPLVLGVDPEA
+1135 YSAMPLVLGVDEKA
-1149 DEEEDKERNLWS
+1149 DKEEDKERNLWS
-1161 SRYGFAKYGKLDSF
+1161 SRYGFAEYGKLNSF
-1175 YKVMEYNET
+1175 YKVMKYNET
-1184 PSYGITKAQYD
+1184 SSYGITTVHYD
-1195 AYCLLPKSI
+1195 AYCLLPQSI
-1204 TQPDLCEARFEYD
+1204 TQPDRCEARFEYD
-1217 YHALQLMRRFDA
+1217 YHALQLMRSIDA
-1229 NDNVEEALYEPSG
+1229 NNNVEEALYEPSG
-1242 QPLAISFFGTEG
+1242 QPLAISFYGTEDN
-1254 GEKVGFRPLDEHE
+1254 EKVGFCPLGEQDRPE
-1267 RPIDHRPDPAIEDPK
+1267 DHRPDPAIEDPK

-1289 SVLRKDLFSWMGE
+1289 SVLRKDLFSWMGKC
-1302 LPPSVSQ
+1302 PDSVRQ
-1309 TPDWLAAWI
+1309 TPDWLATWI

-1329 CASAR
+1329 RASAR
-1334 RRLSRLKSLTA
+1334 RRLSRLTSLSE
-1345 PEQALLDL
+1345 PEQALLEL
-1353 IRTVPREPVHSVF
+1353 IHTVHREPVHSVV
-1366 LTADRYWDDELQQIQ
+1366 LTADRYWDDEQQQIQ
-1381 IVKVFVDG
+1381 IVKVFVNG
-1389 FGRTLQTK
+1389 FGQPLQTLQ
-1397 QLVEPGLA
+1397 LVDPGPA
-1405 FVVVNGELV
+1405 FVVENGELV
-1414 IEDGKPKVAHAD
+1414 IEDGQPKVAHAD

-1434 VEYNNKGLAVRA
+1434 VEYNNKGLVVRQ
-1446 FRPYFAD
+1446 FRPYFAN

-1461 SFREFGHH
+1461 SFREFGPHT
-1469 DQNFYDVLG
+1469 QYFYDVLG
-1478 RLYKVINAKGDVA
+1478 RQNKVINAKGDVA
-1491 FEIIHPWYT
+1491 LEIIHSWYT

-1506 DTYVAPPEGELKAGK
+1506 DTYIAPPEGERKTGK

>member
-21 ATIGKNW
+21 ATIGKSW

-44 LSAGRGFDPAMALG
+44 LSAGRGFDPAMALS

-70 GWRLGTSAIT
+70 GWRLGSSAIT
-80 RQTSKGVPDYLATD
+80 RRTSKGVPDYLATD

-108 DAEGKPTSREVTE
+108 DDEGKPKTRTVDKYHE
-121 YRGLSIG
+121 LDIG
-128 KHDVVRYWPRVE
+128 EHSVVRYWPRIE

-148 WQPEE
+148 WQPAE

-167 HVYGKTDA
+167 HVYGKTDV
-175 SRRAEPIDTTNPVAA
+175 SRRAEPVDPATPDAPQ
-190 LRIGV
+190 RIGV

-215 EDQANTP
+215 EDQTHSP
-222 EDKHDYRAQRYLHRV
+222 DDLHDYRAQRYLRRV
-237 YYGNAKAS
+237 CYGNAEAS
-245 QDLYAWTVENPASL
+245 KDLYAWTVENPATL
-259 DWHFHLLFDYGERTL
+259 NWHFHLVFDYGERTR
-274 DLEKKPI
+274 DLQKKPL
-281 YGPPFDAPGNGHGE
+281 YGPPFDAPGEGYGE

-307 YGFELGTRRLCHQVL
+307 YGFKLSTRRVCHQVL
-322 MFHHFPEHLGP
+322 MFHHFPATP
-333 KPVLVRRL
+333 DQKPALVRRL
-341 LLEYPTTHRTY
+341 LLQYQTTPLSYT
-352 NQLKKAHYQSYDASG
+352 QLAAAHYQAYDTSG
-367 AVENMPPVVFD
+367 AVEDMPPVEFD
-378 YSEFELNKQ
+378 YSGFELNKQ
-387 SSPFPFENMPGIE
+387 SSPFFPFENMPGIE

-414 VPGFLCRYD
+414 VPGFLSRYD

-432 RALTGADDIHYGP
+432 RAPTGADDIHYGP
-445 WTELSRI
+445 WTELNRI

-491 DRSWSGFIPFTAF
+491 DRSWSGFIPFSAF
-504 PVEFFQTLTQSGD
+504 PVEFFHTLSQSGD

-542 EGFAPGQDVEHT
+542 EGFAPGQEVEHE
-554 PDTDRLP
+554 PNTDRLP
-561 LFSNARSELVLLG
+561 LFSNSRTELVMLG

-599 HGRFGKGFVMSALPF
+599 HGRFGEGFVMSALPF

-629 DGSGAPALIYLQ
+629 DGSGAPALIYLK

-647 YFNHGGNGLEQIPVT
+647 YFNHGGNGLEQTPVT

-739 KNRILKLKR
+739 KNRILKFKR

-805 TATRADDTGFTAP
+805 TAGRADDIGFTAP

-826 TGRQID
+826 TGRLID

-843 EACDLK
+843 DACDLK

-857 HNDAFDEPIPP
+857 HNDAFDDPISP
-868 PDEATAHEIANA
+868 PDEAIAHEIARA
-880 LAGSVLRVETYAAD
+880 LAGSVLRVETYAAG
-894 DDLATA
+894 DDLDTA

-914 QRKKAD
+914 LRKKAD
-920 HDAHPVMLPL
+920 HDAYPIMLPL
-930 QLETISYQYER
+930 QLEKISYQYER
-941 FVNDPLCRHEITLSH
+941 FENDPLCRHEITLGH

-969 YARRRTEQDEPPFDD
+969 YARRRTELDKPPFDD

-1000 SYYLNETRAKFIH
+1000 SYYLNESRAKFIH
-1013 LQKLEDWQGWQ
+1013 LKEDLQ

-1035 GNALVLPKKP
+1035 GNAMVLPKGSAP
-1045 AAGGLAPAD
+1045 AGLTPAD
-1054 ISYEGLLELYA
+1054 IFHERFIELYA
-1065 SPEWVAQR
+1065 SPEWAAQR

-1079 VYRYFKTDGR
+1079 VHRYLKTDDR
-1089 ALLADGE
+1089 TPLADGK

-1106 EIAQLDKTA
+1106 ELAQLDKTA
-1115 LQAYD
+1115 LEAYD
-1120 TVESLDIRVELERIG
+1120 TVPSLVIRDELEKIG
-1135 YSAMPLVLGVDPEA
+1135 YSAMPLVLGIDEEA
-1149 DEEEDKERNLWS
+1149 DKEEDKERNLWS
-1161 SRYGFAKYGKLDSF
+1161 SRYGFAKYGELDSF

-1184 PSYGITKAQYD
+1184 PSYGITTARYD

-1204 TQPDLCEARFEYD
+1204 TQPDGCETRFEYD
-1217 YHALQLMRRFDA
+1217 YHALQLMRSIDA

-1242 QPLAISFFGTEG
+1242 QPLAISFYGTEDG
-1254 GEKVGFRPLDEHE
+1254 VEMGFRPLDEHE
-1267 RPIDHRPDPAIEDPK
+1267 PPADHCPDAAIEDPK
-1282 GALQKAA
+1282 GALQNAA
-1289 SVLRKDLFSWMGE
+1289 SVLRKDLRSWMGE
-1302 LPPSVSQ
+1302 LPDSVRQ
-1309 TPDWLAAWI
+1309 TPDWLTTWI
-1318 AQGYVL
+1318 AQSDVL

-1329 CASAR
+1329 RASAR
-1334 RRLSRLKSLTA
+1334 VRLSRLKSLTG

-1353 IRTVPREPVHSVF
+1353 IHSTPREPVHSVV

-1381 IVKVFVDG
+1381 IVKAFVDG
-1389 FGRTLQTK
+1389 FGRPLQTK
-1397 QLVEPGLA
+1397 QLVEPGQA
-1405 FVVVNGELV
+1405 FVVENGELV

-1426 PRWRVSER
+1426 RRWRVSER
-1434 VEYNNKGLAVRA
+1434 VEYNNKGLPVRV
-1446 FRPYFAD
+1446 FRPYFAN
-1453 GHCYINDH
+1453 GHRYINDH

-1478 RLYKVINAKGDVA
+1478 RQHKVINAKGDVA
-1491 FEIIHPWYT
+1491 LEITHPWYS

>member
-21 ATIGKNW
+21 ATIGKSW

-36 ASFELPLP
+36 VSFELPLP
-44 LSAGRGFDPAMALG
+44 LSAGRGFDPAMALS

-80 RQTSKGVPDYLATD
+80 RRTSKGVPDYLDVD

-108 DAEGKPTSREVTE
+108 DDEGKPKTRTVAKYHE
-121 YRGLSIG
+121 LDIG
-128 KHDVVRYWPRVE
+128 EHRVVRYWPRIE

-175 SRRAEPIDTTNPVAA
+175 SRRAEPVDPANANAPQ
-190 LRIGV
+190 RIGV

-215 EDQANTP
+215 EDQAHTP
-222 EDKHDYRAQRYLHRV
+222 DDSHDYRAQRYLHRV
-237 YYGNAKAS
+237 CYGNAEAS
-245 QDLYAWTVENPASL
+245 KDLYAWTEENLANL
-259 DWHFHLLFDYGERTL
+259 AWHFHLLFDYGERTA
-274 DLEKKPI
+274 DLEEKPL
-281 YGPPFDAPGNGHGE
+281 YGPPFDAPGEGYGE
-295 WQLRSDPFHSYT
+295 WQLRDDPFHSYT

-322 MFHHFPEHLGP
+322 MFHHFPA
-333 KPVLVRRL
+333 KPEQKPALIRRL
-341 LLEYPTTHRTY
+341 LLKYQTTAQAYT
-352 NQLKKAHYQSYDASG
+352 QLDAAHYQAYDASD
-367 AVENMPPVVFD
+367 AVEDMPPVEFD
-378 YSEFELNKQ
+378 YSGFELNKL
-387 SSPFPFENMPGIE
+387 SKEFFPFENMPGIE
-400 DGALHQCVDLFGEG
+400 DGAHHQCVDLFGEG
-414 VPGFLCRYD
+414 VPGFICRYD

-432 RALTGADDIHYGP
+432 RAPTGADDIHYGP
-445 WTELSRI
+445 WTELTRI

-479 SPGMSGFHTLNP
+479 SPGMSGFHTLNS
-491 DRSWSGFIPFTAF
+491 DRSWSEFIPFTAF
-504 PVEFFQTLTQSGD
+504 PVEFFHTLSQSGD

-542 EGFAPGQDVEHT
+542 GGFAQGQDVEHK
-554 PDTDRLP
+554 PDTDCLP
-561 LFSNARSELVLLG
+561 LFSNSRSELVMLG

-629 DGSGAPALIYLQ
+629 DGSGAPALIYLK

-647 YFNHGGNGLEQIPVT
+647 YLNHGGNGLELIPVT
-662 VPWPEGIRYDNLC
+662 VPWPDGIRYDNLC

-693 VPHMKPR
+693 VPHMAPR

-730 SSAQEWLDE
+730 SSAQEWLNE
-739 KNRILKLKR
+739 KHRILKLKR

-761 KQQSQLDEI
+761 KRQSQLDEI

-776 QFFQYL
+776 QFFQYE

-788 RNREFRGFGLLR
+788 LNREFRGFGLLR

-805 TATRADDTGFTAP
+805 TGAREEDIGFTAP

-826 TGRQID
+826 TGRLID

-857 HNDAFDEPIPP
+857 RNDAFDDPIPP
-868 PDEATAHEIANA
+868 PDEATAHEIARA
-880 LAGSVLRVETYAAD
+880 LAGSVRRVETYAAG

-914 QRKKAD
+914 LRKKGD
-920 HDAHPVMLPL
+920 HDAYPIMLPL
-930 QLETISYQYER
+930 QLEKISYQYER
-941 FVNDPLCRHEITLSH
+941 FMNDPLCRHEITLGH

-969 YARRRTEQDEPPFDD
+969 YARRRNPDDDEPPFDD
-984 VDEQKWWL
+984 ADENQWWT

-1000 SYYLNETRAKFIH
+1000 SYYLNETRAEFIH
-1013 LQKLEDWQGWQ
+1013 LKEDLQ

-1045 AAGGLAPAD
+1045 ASGGLAPAD
-1054 ISYEGLLELYA
+1054 ISYEGFIDLYA

-1079 VYRYFKTDGR
+1079 VHRYLKTDDR
-1089 ALLADGE
+1089 TTVLPDKE

-1115 LQAYD
+1115 LDVYGALPSPFDIRKELANIGYHPMKLFLEEDPVEDAKQNLWSSDYNFAEYADLNNFYRVQQFRETQSHGDTKAEYDAY
-1120 TVESLDIRVELERIG
+1120 SLAIIRVEL
-1135 YSAMPLVLGVDPEA
+1135 
-1149 DEEEDKERNLWS
+1149 
-1161 SRYGFAKYGKLDSF
+1161 
-1175 YKVMEYNET
+1175 
-1184 PSYGITKAQYD
+1184 
-1195 AYCLLPKSI
+1195 
-1204 TQPDLCEARFEYD
+1204 PDGCSTRVEYD
-1217 YHALQLMRRFDA
+1217 YHAVQPWRIIDA
-1229 NDNVEEALYEPSG
+1229 NDNIEEALYEPSG
-1242 QPLAISFFGTEG
+1242 QPLAISFYGTEG
-1254 GEKVGFRPLDEHE
+1254 GEKVGFRPLCEHE
-1267 RPIDHRPDPAIEDPK
+1267 LPENHRPDPAIENPEL
-1282 GALQKAA
+1282 ALQQAA

-1302 LPPSVSQ
+1302 LPDSVRQ
-1309 TPDWLAAWI
+1309 TPDWLTTWI
-1318 AQGYVL
+1318 AQGDVL

-1329 CASAR
+1329 RASAR
-1334 RRLSRLKSLTA
+1334 RRLSRLKSLTE
-1345 PEQALLDL
+1345 PEQALLNL
-1353 IRTVPREPVHSVF
+1353 INLAPREPVHSVV
-1366 LTADRYWDDELQQIQ
+1366 LTADRYHDDELQKIQ
-1381 IVKVFVDG
+1381 IVKAFVDG
-1389 FGRTLQTK
+1389 FGRPLQIK
-1397 QLVEPGLA
+1397 QRVEPGLA
-1405 FVVVNGELV
+1405 FVVENGELV
-1414 IEDGKPKVAHAD
+1414 IENGEPKVAHAD
-1426 PRWRVSER
+1426 SRWRVSER
-1434 VEYNNKGLAVRA
+1434 VEYNNKGLPVRV
-1446 FRPYFAD
+1446 FRPYFAN

-1461 SFREFGHH
+1461 SFRKFGHH

-1478 RLYKVINAKGDVA
+1478 RLIKIINAKGDVA
-1491 FEIIHPWYT
+1491 LEIIHPWYK

-1506 DTYVAPPEGELKAGK
+1506 DTYVAPPKGEMKAGK
-1521 P
+1521 Q

>member
-21 ATIGKNW
+21 ATIGKSW

-140 SSFDLIEL
+140 SSFELIEL
-148 WQPEE
+148 WRSDVTPQG
-153 KPPFWLVHGADGSL
+153 FWLVHGADGSL
-167 HVYGKTDA
+167 HLYGKTAA
-175 SRRAEPIDTTNPVAA
+175 SRRADPQAENRV
-190 LRIGV
+190 GV
-195 WLLLESMNPHG
+195 WLLQESMNAHG
-206 EHICFDYKP
+206 EHICFEYKP
-215 EDQANTP
+215 EEPHDPDNA
-222 EDKHDYRAQRYLHRV
+222 HDYSAQRYLHRV
-237 YYGNAKAS
+237 LYGNFEAS
-245 QDLYAWTVENPASL
+245 SHLYGWNVLELAPPS
-259 DWHFHLLFDYGERTL
+259 WHFHLLFDYGERTL
-274 DLEKKPI
+274 DLEAKPI

-322 MFHHFPEHLGP
+322 MFHHFPELGA
-333 KPVLVRRL
+333 KPALVRRL
-341 LLEYPTTHRTY
+341 LLKYLPTTQEYT
-352 NQLKKAHYQSYDASG
+352 QLCKAHYQSYDASG

-387 SSPFPFENMPGIE
+387 SSPFFPFENMPGIE

-432 RALTGADDIHYGP
+432 RALTGPDDIHYGP

-561 LFSNARSELVLLG
+561 LFSNARNELVLLG

-614 DYATFDAA
+614 DYATFDAT

-647 YFNHGGNGLEQIPVT
+647 YFNHGGNGLEQTPVT

-1096 ADFEALRAPL
+1096 ADFEALRAPM

-1120 TVESLDIRVELERIG
+1120 TVPLLDIRVELERIG

-1149 DEEEDKERNLWS
+1149 DQEEDEERNLWS

-1242 QPLAISFFGTEG
+1242 QPLAISFYGTEG

-1302 LPPSVSQ
+1302 LPPSVNQ

-1353 IRTVPREPVHSVF
+1353 IRTVPREPVHSVV